1 MSTIGAIL
9 IVVGFLLGTYCG
21 VLLSLRS
28 VLVTEKGE
36 VKQGKLASITL
47 LTVVSVIMIFI
58 GQYMF
63 FVFR

>member
-1 MSTIGAIL
+1 MSDIGAIL
-9 IVVGFLLGTYCG
+9 ITVGFLLGVYCG

-36 VKQGKLASITL
+36 VKQGKLVSVTL
-47 LTVVSVIMIFI
+47 LTVVSVVMIFI